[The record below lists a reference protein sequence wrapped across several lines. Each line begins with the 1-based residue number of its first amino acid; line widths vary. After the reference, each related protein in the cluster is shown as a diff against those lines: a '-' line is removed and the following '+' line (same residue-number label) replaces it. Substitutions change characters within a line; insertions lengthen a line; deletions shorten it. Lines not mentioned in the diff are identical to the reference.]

1 MTIMQVLN
9 PDDRVVGIDFAALLV
24 TGDSLTS
31 VTSVT
36 VDPLGDFTAT
46 SQSISGTKVIFSVT
60 GTIEGR
66 RYLLTAIAVTT
77 NGETLTEY
85 ATIAGL

>member
-1 MTIMQVLN
+1 MVMMQVISSDART
-9 PDDRVVGIDFAALLV
+9 PAIDFAALLA
-24 TGDSLTS
+24 GSDSLAS

-46 SQSISGTKVIFSVT
+46 GQSISGTYVVFDVT
-60 GTIEGR
+60 GTVEGR
-66 RYLLTAIAVTT
+66 RYLLTAIAVTSD
-77 NGETLTEY
+77 GETLTEY

>member
-1 MTIMQVLN
+1 MTMMQMITA
-9 PDDRVVGIDFAALLV
+9 DDRNPAIEFAALL
-24 TGDSLTS
+24 TDGDSLST

-46 SQSISGTKVIFSVT
+46 DQAISGTLVTFSVT
-60 GTIEGR
+60 GTVAGR
-66 RYLLTAIAVTT
+66 RYRLTAIAVTA

>member
-1 MTIMQVLN
+1 MTILQVISSDARN
-9 PDDRVVGIDFAALLV
+9 PAIEFAALLV
-24 TGDSLTS
+24 DGDSLTS

-36 VDPLGDFTAT
+36 VDPTGDFTAT
-46 SQSISGTKVIFSVT
+46 SQAISGTLVTFGVT